1 MLLHWQKHTR
11 VHRIQWLAMNTVA
24 GECILQTPWLQ
35 PRMMH
40 CFRIWW
46 RGVLRLGGAWT
57 EEQKNLG
64 WNLGAMAGN
73 RRPAVAAVDVSRVM
87 GHARNLLP
95 QLLSTKCVVI
105 SCNLSYLCN
114 NATTDRVAWRHGGG
128 GNSSPN
134 EALPIRTLD
143 TYVSVSPSFTF

>member
-1 MLLHWQKHTR
+1 ME
-11 VHRIQWLAMNTVA
+11 I
-24 GECILQTPWLQ
+24 
-35 PRMMH
+35 
-40 CFRIWW
+40 
-46 RGVLRLGGAWT
+46 
-57 EEQKNLG
+57 
-64 WNLGAMAGN
+64 

-114 NATTDRVAWRHGGG
+114 IAAAGQAKGGG
-128 GNSSPN
+128 RGPN

-143 TYVSVSPSFTF
+143 TYVSVSPSLTF